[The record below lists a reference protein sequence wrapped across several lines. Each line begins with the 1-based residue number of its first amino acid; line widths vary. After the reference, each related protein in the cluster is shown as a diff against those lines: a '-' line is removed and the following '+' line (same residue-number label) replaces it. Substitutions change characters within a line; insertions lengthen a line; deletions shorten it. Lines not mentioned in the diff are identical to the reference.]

1 MMLDKMPY
9 TARGNVKELQSIIN
23 ASRAIAQR
31 GTQLALATVVNVSG
45 STFRRPGAR
54 MLIAADGQTVG
65 SVSGGCLER
74 DILNQAQ
81 RVLQWNKPRVVTYD
95 SMSDDDIVWEYN
107 LGCNGIVDVLIEPL
121 PHNGKRDLLA
131 FLADCLDRR
140 QAGIVATVFGVEG
153 DMKAA
158 IGNRLMLSAQ
168 QPAIHDITDDDLAE
182 AIRDDS
188 RRALEIGTPTV
199 TMYEMATSRAEVFIE
214 VIQPPVPLVIFG
226 AGHDAAPLVRFAK
239 ELGWH
244 VTVVDSRPG
253 YATRTRFPLADG
265 LIVCRPEEVCER
277 ITIQRCTVAVVM
289 THNFLQDAELLRI
302 LLPSPLRYLGLLGPK
317 RRTQKLLHEA
327 RKNGLLLTERNLD
340 RVYGPMGLDIGAD
353 TPEEIA
359 LAVVAEIQ
367 TVLADRLGGMLR
379 TREGP
384 LHEQRPAVDVVTIS
398 GKIQGAVS
406 CGHGH

>member
-1 MMLDKMPY
+1 MPN
-9 TARGNVKELQSIIN
+9 TARGNVKELQSIID
-23 ASRAIAQR
+23 AYLAIKQR
-31 GTQLALATVVNVSG
+31 GTQVALATVVNVTG
-45 STFRRPGAR
+45 STYRRPGAR

-74 DILNQAQ
+74 DVLNQAQ

-95 SMSDDDIVWEYN
+95 SMSDDDIVWEFN

-131 FLADCLDRR
+131 FLADCLDHR
-140 QAGIVATVFGVEG
+140 QAGIVATLFGVEG
-153 DMKAA
+153 HMQAT
-158 IGNRLMLSAQ
+158 IGNRLMLSEQ
-168 QPAIHDITDDDLAE
+168 QPAIHDIRDDDLAE
-182 AIRDDS
+182 AIRGDAQ
-188 RRALEIGTPTV
+188 RALESGTPTV
-199 TMYEMATSRAEVFIE
+199 TMYETATGRADVFIE

-226 AGHDAAPLVRFAK
+226 AGHDAVPLVRFAK

-244 VTVVDSRPG
+244 VTVVDPRPG
-253 YATRTRFPLADG
+253 YATQTRFPLADT
-265 LIVCRPEEVCER
+265 LIVCRPEEVYER
-277 ITIQRCTVAVVM
+277 IKIQRCTVAVVM
-289 THNFLQDAELLRI
+289 THNYIHDAELLRT

-317 RRTQKLLHEA
+317 RRAQRLLHEA
-327 RKNGLLLTERNLD
+327 REKDVLLSESNLD
-340 RVYGPMGLDIGAD
+340 RLYGPMGLDIGAD

-367 TVLADRLGGMLR
+367 TVLAGRFGGMLR

-384 LHEQRPAVDVVTIS
+384 LHEESPAVDVVTVS